1 MTDGRCGIVTK
12 VTEWPVAVDRRYHDA
27 VIFGLDCVITQTAP
41 GVAEARDST
50 AAFRGGSATSASPP
64 PYSSTRDCAPLLRAG
79 IEEPV
84 GVAVGAADTA
94 GQGDAALTM
103 TVARLGYARS
113 VASSSTAAAPG

>member
-1 MTDGRCGIVTK
+1 M
-12 VTEWPVAVDRRYHDA
+12 TEWPVAVDRRYHDA

-50 AAFRGGSATSASPP
+50 AVFLRRLRDVGVATAV
-64 PYSSTRDCAPLLRAG
+64 YSSTRDCAPLLRAAG
-79 IEEPV
+79 IEELV